1 MSTTTKGTAHIYGI
15 NGTVTGLTV
24 QSYTVSTS
32 WANADEVVNS
42 VGEVIAVRYSDK
54 RVNLTVEGLVPTSY
68 AGAIGDN
75 LTFTGNGVAFTLGH
89 ITQIEERGEAKGFMR
104 ISVTAV
110 DFENLPNT

>member
-1 MSTTTKGTAHIYGI
+1 VSNTTKGTAHIYGI
-15 NGTVTGLTV
+15 AGTVTGLTV

-54 RVNLTVEGLVPTSY
+54 RVNLTVEGLVPSSY
-68 AGAIGDN
+68 SAAIGDA
-75 LTFTGNGVAFTLGH
+75 LSFTGNGVAFTAGH

-110 DFENLPNT
+110 DFENIS